1 MPESKTDFKPKTDT
15 DKTVQDLLMG
25 AERPKE
31 LTSLED
37 LLRQLTPE
45 GQKEAFRILYGDL
58 PDTLPIFMI
67 PIAGFWPSSSMT
79 TSW

>member
-37 LLRQLTPE
+37 LLRQLTP
-45 GQKEAFRILYGDL
+45 
-58 PDTLPIFMI
+58 
-67 PIAGFWPSSSMT
+67 
-79 TSW
+79 